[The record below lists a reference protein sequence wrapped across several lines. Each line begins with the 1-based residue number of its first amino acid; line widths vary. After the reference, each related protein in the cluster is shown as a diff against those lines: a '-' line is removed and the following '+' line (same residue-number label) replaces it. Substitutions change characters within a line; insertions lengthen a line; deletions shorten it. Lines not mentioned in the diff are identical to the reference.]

1 MNRYFITFCLLL
13 FSINS
18 FATDVEGTFSDSTWT
33 KAGSPYHVVGDITV
47 ESLTIEPG
55 VEILFDGNYNFEITG
70 LLTAIG
76 TEGDS
81 IIFKRDVGNSSGYKE
96 ISFKSAS
103 ANCELGFCRIEGTTD
118 NGIFIE
124 GCSPLIRNCRIT
136 NNDNNGIYVSSSG
149 KLVLYNSIVSG
160 NGNNGILTDG
170 GNARLT
176 NCIVSYNS
184 QQGIVQMNN
193 TDSLTLTNVVVTYNS
208 GTGIYTSGD
217 TVSVKNSII
226 YYNTTEQIGGPCE
239 NVTVVYSDIQ
249 GGGFSGRGNID
260 DDPEFEDNSTFKL
273 KIISPCIDRGDS
285 SVVFNDLYFPPSL
298 GTERN
303 DMGAYGGPL
312 AGKWYDPLFVVPLSI
327 DFGDVTVGDTEVKQV
342 TVKNYGDTLLNVT
355 SISIRGISGGDFLV
369 DTTDF
374 VLEPMES
381 SVLNVYFTPSE
392 EGARNDSLDIISD
405 GGEKSVYLTGK
416 GVVPDIWLPT
426 TSLNFE
432 DVQLGDSLSNNLTI
446 HNTGK
451 GTLYISD
458 ISSGNLVFS
467 FNKTEF
473 SIPSYGKDSVKVVF
487 KPDSAVSY
495 NDTLLITSNDPDP
508 YENPAEVTL
517 KGTGL
522 ASDISV
528 NPDPLNFG
536 GVVVDDDS
544 TMSISVSNKGNL
556 ELIVS
561 EAHITGIDSAK
572 FSIVNWQVPDTLQP
586 DSSREIQIKFT
597 PDSWGDMTAD
607 LQIKSNSYYNNT
619 LQVSLTGAGLAP
631 AILVNPNSL
640 NFGGVNV
647 GDDSVR
653 SIYISNIGN
662 MDLHVDTIEIIGADS
677 TLFSIVTGQ
686 QEHFT
691 INPNDSS
698 ELSIKFSSTSL
709 GNKEAVLRI
718 VSDDPCPDRDT
729 LDIAL
734 TGKGVTPHISVS
746 EDPLNFNAVTVDS
759 QRTLYLPVKNEGDGD
774 LVVHAAII
782 TGENSSDFEILSGV
796 APFTIPAGSDS
807 QLIEIRFIPASTGE
821 KSASLKIISND
832 PDPDRDTLNI
842 ALSGKGVIPDI
853 SVRDSLNFNAVTVDS
868 QRTLYLSVKNE
879 GGGDLHVQTTEIIGI
894 DTSDFEIISGG
905 APFTIPAGS
914 DSHSIELSFSP
925 TAEGEKTAE
934 LRIVSNDPGV
944 EEDTLQIHLK
954 GEGVKPVIHFDT
966 SLISLILGSNYTFQ
980 VYITSEKT
988 EIKSAWLNFRE
999 GGKQGFNKLK
1009 LNKEVVNDSIWSADI
1024 NPNLINERGIEYYLE
1039 VTYDK
1044 TTIIFPDNG
1053 LINPAIA
1060 VVNIPS
1066 LAFPNS
1072 TLANAYQKISLPL
1085 NSGSQNLKDLLEDDL
1100 GKYDNTQYRLFDWD
1114 QANEQFIELSGLDI
1128 ELSPGKA
1135 VWLIT
1140 KDSKNLDI
1148 ENCKSMNT
1156 GADYPISLHA
1166 GWNMIS
1172 VPFAFPVDWSAAMS
1186 QTVQGGALYYYDGSG
1201 WDNTVSIMHPFMGY
1215 AIYSLRDTILRIPPE
1230 EAQTLGK
1237 QMLSSVYQ
1245 DDEWRIQ
1252 IKAGK
1257 CEFKDDYNFAGVRQN
1272 ACDLGDRFDVFEP
1285 PSIGKF
1291 VSLYF
1296 EQPEWNNYKGGYAA
1310 DYREADKE
1318 GYWFE
1323 FKVISNFSGRT
1334 TLTFEA
1340 QNLPE
1345 NFDWQVVSPETQ
1357 VKYPKGK
1364 ITTSKTSRV
1373 YRLAKLS
1380 QPF

>member
-1 MNRYFITFCLLL
+1 
-13 FSINS
+13 
-18 FATDVEGTFSDSTWT
+18 
-33 KAGSPYHVVGDITV
+33 
-47 ESLTIEPG
+47 
-55 VEILFDGNYNFEITG
+55 
-70 LLTAIG
+70 
-76 TEGDS
+76 
-81 IIFKRDVGNSSGYKE
+81 
-96 ISFKSAS
+96 
-103 ANCELGFCRIEGTTD
+103 ELAFCRIEGTTD

-149 KLVLYNSIVSG
+149 ELLLSNSIVSG
-160 NGNNGILTDG
+160 NGNNGIATDG
-170 GNARLT
+170 GNAELT
-176 NCIVSYNS
+176 NCIISYNT
-184 QQGIVQMNN
+184 QQGIVQQGSA
-193 TDSLTLTNVVVTYNS
+193 DSLTLTNAVVAYNS
-208 GTGIYTSGD
+208 GPGIITLGG
-217 TVSVKNSII
+217 TVSVTNSII
-226 YYNTTEQIGGPCE
+226 YYNTQQIVNSDGS
-239 NVTVVYSDIQ
+239 VTVVYSDIE
-249 GGGFSGRGNID
+249 GGFTGRGNINLN
-260 DDPEFEDNSTFKL
+260 PSFEDNITFAL
-273 KIISPCIDRGDS
+273 SENSPCIDEGDS
-285 SVVFNDLYFPPSL
+285 SIVFNDIYFPPSL
-298 GTERN
+298 ETELN

-312 AGKWYDPLFVVPLSI
+312 AGKWYDPLFVIPLSI
-327 DFGDVTVGDTEVKQV
+327 DFGDVTVGDTLVKQV
-342 TVKNYGDTLLNVT
+342 TVKNYGDTLLNIT

-374 VLEPMES
+374 VLEPMGS
-381 SVLNVYFTPSE
+381 RVLNVYFTPSE
-392 EGARNDSLDIISD
+392 KDVRNDSLDIVSD
-405 GGEKSVYLTGK
+405 GGEKSVSLTGK

-426 TSLNFE
+426 TSLNFDE
-432 DVQLGDSLSNNLTI
+432 IPLGDSLSNNLTI
-446 HNTGK
+446 HNFGI

-458 ISSGNLVFS
+458 ISSGNPVFS
-467 FNKTEF
+467 FNKKTAF
-473 SIPSYGKDSVKVVF
+473 SIPPGGKDSVTVVF

-495 NDTLLITSNDPDP
+495 NDTLLITSNDPDS

-517 KGTGL
+517 TGAGL
-522 ASDISV
+522 APDISV

-536 GVVVDDDS
+536 DVIVNDGS
-544 TMSISVSNKGNL
+544 TMLSISVSNKGNL

-561 EAHITGIDSAK
+561 EAHITGTDSAK

-586 DSSREIQIKFT
+586 DSSKDIQIKFA

-607 LQIKSNSYYNNT
+607 LQIKSNSYYNDT
-619 LQVSLTGAGLAP
+619 LQISLTGAGLAP
-631 AILVNPNSL
+631 AISVNPNSL
-640 NFGGVNV
+640 NFDGVHV

-662 MDLHVDTIEIIGADS
+662 MDLHVDTTVIIGINSSDFEIISGGAPLTIPTGSDS
-677 TLFSIVTGQ
+677 QLIA
-686 QEHFT
+686 
-691 INPNDSS
+691 
-698 ELSIKFSSTSL
+698 IKFLPASTGDKSASL
-709 GNKEAVLRI
+709 IIISN
-718 VSDDPCPDRDT
+718 DPDPDRDM

-734 TGKGVTPHISVS
+734 TGKGVTPHISVR
-746 EDPLNFNAVTVDS
+746 DTLNFNAVTVDS
-759 QRTLYLPVKNEGDGD
+759 QRTLYLSVKNEGDGN
-774 LVVHAAII
+774 LVVHTATI
-782 TGENSSDFEILSGV
+782 TGEDFSDFEILSGG

-807 QLIEIRFIPASTGE
+807 QLIAIKFLPASTGE

-842 ALSGKGVIPDI
+842 ALTGQGVIPDI

-868 QRTLYLSVKNE
+868 QRTLYLPVKNE
-879 GGGDLHVQTTEIIGI
+879 GGGDLYVHTTEIIGI
-894 DTSDFEIISGG
+894 DSSDFEIINGG

-934 LRIVSNDPGV
+934 LRIVSNDPDV
-944 EEDTLQIHLK
+944 DEDTLQIHLK
-954 GEGVKPVIHFDT
+954 GEGVKSVIYFDT

-988 EIKSAWLNFRE
+988 EIKSAWLYFRE
-999 GGKQGFNKLK
+999 GGKQGFTKLK
-1009 LNKEVVNDSIWSADI
+1009 LNKEEVNDSIWSADI
-1024 NPNLINERGIEYYLE
+1024 NPNHINERGIEYYLE

-1114 QANEQFIELSGLDI
+1114 QANEQFIELSSLDI
-1128 ELSPGKA
+1128 DLPPGKA

-1140 KDSKNLDI
+1140 KDSTDLDI
-1148 ENCKSMNT
+1148 ENCKSVNT
-1156 GADYPISLHA
+1156 GSDYSISLYE

-1201 WDNTVSIMHPFMGY
+1201 WDNTASIMHPFMGY
-1215 AIYSLRDTILRIPPE
+1215 AIYSSRDTILKIPPE

-1237 QMLSSVYQ
+1237 KALSSVCQ

-1257 CEFKDDYNFAGVRQN
+1257 GEFKDDYNFAGVRQD
-1272 ACDLGDRFDVFEP
+1272 ACDLRDRFDVFEP
-1285 PSIGKF
+1285 PPIGRF

-1296 EQPEWNNYKGGYAA
+1296 EQPEWNNYTGGYAA

-1323 FKVISNFSGRT
+1323 FTVKSNFSGRT
-1334 TLTFEA
+1334 ALTFEA

-1364 ITTSKTSRV
+1364 ITTSKTSRG
-1373 YRLAKLS
+1373 YRLAVGTEDFLSGELSEYKEMPDEFKLS
-1380 QPF
+1380 QNYPNPFNPVTNIEYQLPRGGYISLEIYDILGRKVKTLHKNMFKEAGYYKVQWDGSNNMNKKAASGIYFLYLQGDSYAKAVKMLLQR